1 MADAPWRCSQCG
13 TINEPVANS
22 CRTCGKWPSLFD
34 LQDSMVEDVA
44 RQDTRAPAPFSPTP
58 AEEAPFEP
66 DVFEP
71 EVLEPDV
78 LEPEAF
84 DADPFEPETVADPYE
99 LEELEDEQEP
109 AEPRR
114 RHWLGRFIVPII
126 FALIVLVNALFGNR

>member
-34 LQDSMVEDVA
+34 IQDSVVDDVA
-44 RQDTRAPAPFSPTP
+44 REDAREPAPSSPTYDD
-58 AEEAPFEP
+58 APFEP
-66 DVFEP
+66 DV
-71 EVLEPDV
+71 VEPDV
-78 LEPEAF
+78 VEPDALEPEAF
-84 DADPFEPETVADPYE
+84 DAEPYEPGPAADPYE
-99 LEELEDEQEP
+99 LERPDREQEP

-114 RHWLGRFIVPII
+114 RQWLGRLAVPIV